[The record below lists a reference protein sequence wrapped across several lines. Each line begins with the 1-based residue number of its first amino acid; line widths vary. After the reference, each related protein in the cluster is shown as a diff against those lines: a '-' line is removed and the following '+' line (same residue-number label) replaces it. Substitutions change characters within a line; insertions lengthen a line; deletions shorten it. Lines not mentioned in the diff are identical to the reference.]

1 MAYQIRFAQAPD
13 IGSEELTEE
22 IIRKRAYQLF
32 ELHGCQH
39 GHDVEDWLEAEAHV
53 MGKKGSDSAD
63 AKKDE
68 PRSISAA

>member
-22 IIRKRAYQLF
+22 IVRKRAYQLF

-39 GHDVEDWLEAEAHV
+39 GHDMEDWLEAEAQV

-68 PRSISAA
+68 PRSVSAA